1 MTRKRFVKLL
11 MAKGCSR
18 NEANLR
24 AREVV
29 RAGDTYGYGYF
40 AFRLESG
47 NSEAIEDLKN
57 IMDRAAQVVNQFIE
71 AVLRIAKAITVAL
84 PILAEMAKEQK
95 AEE

>member
-29 RAGDTYGYGYF
+29 RAGDTYWYGYF
-40 AFRLESG
+40 AFLLESG
-47 NSEAIEDLKN
+47 DSDAIEAMKN
-57 IMDRAAQVVNQFIE
+57 IMDRMVQAANQFIE
-71 AVLRIAKAITVAL
+71 AFMRIAKAFTEAL
-84 PILAEMAKEQK
+84 PSLAEMAQENA
-95 AEE
+95 AE